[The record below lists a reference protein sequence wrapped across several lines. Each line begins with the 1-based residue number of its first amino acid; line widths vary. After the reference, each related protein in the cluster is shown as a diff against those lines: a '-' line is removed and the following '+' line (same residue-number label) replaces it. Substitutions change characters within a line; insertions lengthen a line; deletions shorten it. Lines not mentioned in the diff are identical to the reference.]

1 MLSVRAVEGDLLLLE
16 GLDRAIAMCLRQVPA
31 ILARRESGSS
41 RERFHPHAIPSDTGR
56 NAEWHRLMDDD
67 LRHLFEAAADTF
79 AGDLK
84 ELDLRREE
92 IRFPAAHLKAWM
104 NAINQA
110 RVVLSE
116 EHGFEAVDMQSDDFS
131 AGSQRDAALLY
142 VQLLGYV
149 LQVLV
154 EFAMGPA

>member
-1 MLSVRAVEGDLLLLE
+1 MLSVRAVEDNLLLLE
-16 GLDRAIAMCLRQVPA
+16 GVDRAIAMCLRQVPA
-31 ILARRESGSS
+31 ILARRDFDIS
-41 RERFHPHAIPSDTGR
+41 RKRFHPHAIPADTGR
-56 NAEWHRLMDDD
+56 NDEWHRLMDDD

-79 AGDLK
+79 ARDLK
-84 ELDLRREE
+84 ELDMRREE
-92 IRFPAAHLKAWM
+92 ARFPAAHLKAWM

-116 EHGFEAVDMQSDDFS
+116 EHGFKAIDMQSDDFS
-131 AGSQRDAALLY
+131 SGSQRDAALLQ

-154 EFAMGPA
+154 EFAMGLA